1 MAPSPTSCLVHNGVL
16 RPAGEAVVTAAD
28 GLSLGRGLFE
38 TLAAYRGRP
47 FLAAAH
53 FERLRRGA
61 ETLGIP
67 CPGDDVFLEAFAN
80 ALEANGLAESEKT
93 RLRLTLSSPADGS
106 ENWWVEATPPPYH
119 PATARVVTGPFFRN
133 ERSPLAGF
141 KTVNYGD
148 NALALRHARAAGA
161 DEALFA
167 NTRGE
172 LCEGTWSN
180 VFLLIEGKWITP
192 PPSSGCLPG
201 VTRAVVL
208 ELFAELGLP
217 MSESTLSIDGLH
229 RVESAFLT
237 SSLREIQPVAV
248 LDGRE
253 LRSCGTVEALMEAF
267 RRRVEGMIRDP
278 SD

>member
-1 MAPSPTSCLVHNGVL
+1 M
-16 RPAGEAVVTAAD
+16 TASD
-28 GLSLGRGLFE
+28 GLCLGRGLFE
-38 TLAAYRGRP
+38 TLACYRGRP

-67 CPGDDVFLEAFAN
+67 CPADDVFLEAFAN
-80 ALEANGLAESEKT
+80 ALSANGFTESEKT

-106 ENWWVEATPPPYH
+106 ENWWVEATPLPSH

-133 ERSPLAGF
+133 ERSPLAGL

-148 NALALRHARAAGA
+148 NLVAQRHAHAAGA

-172 LCEGTWSN
+172 VCEGTWSN
-180 VFLLIEGKWITP
+180 VFLLVDGQWMTP
-192 PPSSGCLPG
+192 PLSSGCLPG

-217 MSESTLSIDGLH
+217 ASESTLSIDGLH

-253 LRSCGTVEALMEAF
+253 LTILQDVEQLREAF
-267 RRRVEGMIRDP
+267 LRRVKKEA
-278 SD
+278 

>member
-1 MAPSPTSCLVHNGVL
+1 MPPSPTSFLVHNGVL
-16 RPAGEAVVTAAD
+16 RPAGEAIVTASD
-28 GLSLGRGLFE
+28 GLSVGRGLFE

-53 FERLRRGA
+53 FARLRRGA
-61 ETLGIP
+61 EVLGIP
-67 CPGDDVFLEAFAN
+67 CPADDLFLEAFAS
-80 ALEANGLAESEKT
+80 ALSANGFTEAGKT
-93 RLRLTLSSPADGS
+93 RLRLNVSSPADGS
-106 ENWWVEATPPPYH
+106 ENWWVEATPPPSH

-148 NALALRHARAAGA
+148 NLVAQRHAHAAGA

-172 LCEGTWSN
+172 VCEGTWSN
-180 VFLLIEGKWITP
+180 VFLLVEGRWMTP

-208 ELFAELGLP
+208 ELFAELDLP
-217 MSESTLSIDGLH
+217 VSESTLSIDGLD

-248 LDGRE
+248 MDGRE
-253 LRSCGTVEALMEAF
+253 LRSSGTVEALMEAF
-267 RRRVEGMIRDP
+267 RARVERGN
-278 SD
+278 